1 MQASRARTSTF
12 SLAAEVPLWHEI
24 RNSEKNFNPRK
35 RVWKSQN
42 STLPIQV
49 FAIGS

>member
-1 MQASRARTSTF
+1 MQASRGADLDF
-12 SLAAEVPLWHEI
+12 PLAAEVPLWHEI
-24 RNSEKNFNPRK
+24 RTSEKNFNPRE
-35 RVWKSQN
+35 RVWKSQS